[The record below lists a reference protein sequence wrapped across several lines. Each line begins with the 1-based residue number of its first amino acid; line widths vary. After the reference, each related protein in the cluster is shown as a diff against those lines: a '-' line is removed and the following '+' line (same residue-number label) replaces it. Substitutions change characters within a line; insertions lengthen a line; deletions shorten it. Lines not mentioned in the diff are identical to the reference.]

1 MESLYIKKIELN
13 NFKGIDSLS
22 FNFDKRVNVLIGE
35 NGVGKSSI
43 LFGLAMALSRFIGR
57 MKSLNS
63 NGILFDKD
71 YIKNDA
77 QESRIKTEMFYK
89 SEEIEWEIG
98 KQRFQTK
105 QTITNLKRI
114 NEIVLKV
121 NEELQKNRNYSL
133 PVVVFYG
140 VGRNVVDVP
149 LKIRTKH
156 QFDQLAA
163 YDEALLRE
171 RSVND
176 FRLFFEWFRNR
187 EDIENEKI
195 RDYSLRGSNDNYQ
208 PSFFDEPIYLDPQ
221 LNAVRS
227 AIHSILP
234 GFENLRVKRN
244 PLRMVLT
251 KRVKGAKAELKV
263 DQLSD
268 GEKCTLS
275 MVGDL
280 ARRLSIANPDSKDPL
295 KGEGVVLI
303 DELDLHLHPGWEVTI
318 LQRLIDTFPNCQ
330 FIVSTHSPLILSSLN
345 PNNIFMLSIGD
356 SLNVVSKHPDLAK
369 GLSVKDILSSLMSVD
384 KERDEETAFSLKQ
397 IDSYL
402 IEEDIESAKKQMGI
416 LKKHLD
422 GKEIPEMKGLN
433 AAIQMLEF
441 EDKKQ

>member
-195 RDYSLRGSNDNYQ
+195 RDYSLRDSNDNYQ

-227 AIHSILP
+227 AIQSILP
-234 GFENLRVKRN
+234 GFEDLRVKRN

-251 KRVKGAKAELKV
+251 KRIKGAKAELKV

-330 FIVSTHSPLILSSLN
+330 FIVSTHSPLILSSLK
-345 PNNIFMLSIGD
+345 PENIFMLCFDEKTKIIW
-356 SLNVVSKHPDLAK
+356 NHPNAAN
-369 GLSVKDILSSLMSVD
+369 GLTVNEILTSLMDAPDMSPVIKSELD
-384 KERDEETAFSLKQ
+384 KA
-397 IDSYL
+397 YNA
-402 IEEDIESAKKQMGI
+402 IEEEDWSSALRLIAAIRAKTG
-416 LKKHLD
+416 D
-422 GKEIPEMKGLN
+422 AIPELTKVETYLN
-433 AAIQMLEF
+433 LCRG
-441 EDKKQ
+441 